1 MLATCS
7 AFLTSAML
15 IGRDPVRLFAVADTK
30 EDQHFLRSL
39 IDRSGL
45 DADIIETLLQGEH
58 FNLRDLHLD
67 VIVHAACS
75 FPAANDYIEKVALPS
90 DLPIVSISD
99 VPIMGLQDMA
109 HRSHVKRLFK
119 TGLTP
124 ELLGSVVLDTR
135 LEHRT
140 QSPQKTASDYWQP
153 DFGPVS
159 VH

>member
-1 MLATCS
+1 
-7 AFLTSAML
+7 ML

-30 EDQHFLRSL
+30 DDQYLLRSL

-45 DADIIETLLQGEH
+45 DADIIETLMQGQH
-58 FNLRDLHLD
+58 FNLRDLHVD
-67 VIVHAACS
+67 VIVHAAGS
-75 FPAANDYIEKVALPS
+75 FHAANDYIEKVALPA

-99 VPIMGLQDMA
+99 VPVMGLQDTTS
-109 HRSHVKRLFK
+109 RSHVKRLFK

-140 QSPQKTASDYWQP
+140 QTSHKVKSDHWQP
-153 DFGPVS
+153 DFAPVS